1 MEVYYNGRW
10 GAVYDDGWDEHDS
23 KIVCRQLGFESAI
36 SHYFGRRRGAD
47 ILLENIMCSSNDTV
61 LASCGH
67 FGVGIKLI
75 HDSLYSVYKVPG
87 VRCQGAYIC
96 KIYD

>member
-10 GAVYDDGWDEHDS
+10 GAVCDDGWNEHDAN
-23 KIVCRQLGFESAI
+23 IVCRQLGFELAI
-36 SHYFGRRRGAD
+36 LHDFGQRRGTS
-47 ILLENIMCSSNDTV
+47 ILLESVMCSSNDTV

-67 FGVGIKLI
+67 FGVGIKLKCN
-75 HDSLYSVYKVPG
+75 SLYKVAG
-87 VRCQGAYIC
+87 VKCQGAYIC